1 MTPDPT
7 TRDEIIAAL
16 AFRRDQILTHL
27 HAFDDAAF
35 MVGTTAHWGPAQHT
49 AHLTLGHRRV
59 AKLLRA
65 PKDLPTAPFAPR
77 GYDTTRDAYLAKLAG
92 TSPERL
98 ALNAKSGEL
107 ADGATRLTLIEGY
120 RKAVGALI
128 DSVTGWD
135 EGPLDTV
142 GFPHPILGVLPV
154 RDMLLFM
161 LYHDLHHLNGMRG
174 TLPR

>member
-1 MTPDPT
+1 MDLN
-7 TRDEIIAAL
+7 TRDDLMAAL
-16 AFRRDQILTHL
+16 AFRRDQLLTHM
-27 HAFDDAAF
+27 HAFDDVAF
-35 MVGTTAHWGPAQHT
+35 MAGTTESWGPAQHT
-49 AHLTLGHRRV
+49 AHLTMGHRRV

-65 PKDLPTAPFAPR
+65 PKDLPKATFAPR
-77 GYDTTRDAYLAKLAG
+77 GYDATRDAYLEKLATVSSEILTRNSQSG
-92 TSPERL
+92 AL
-98 ALNAKSGEL
+98 AE
-107 ADGATRLTLIEGY
+107 GATRLTLIEGY
-120 RKAVGALI
+120 RKAVTALV
-128 DSVTGWD
+128 DAVAGWD

>member
-1 MTPDPT
+1 MSPN
-7 TRDEIIAAL
+7 TRDEIVAAL
-16 AFRRDQILTHL
+16 AFRRDQLLTHL
-27 HAFDDAAF
+27 HAFDDESF
-35 MVGTTAHWGPAQHT
+35 MAGTTEAWGPAQHT

-65 PKDLPTAPFAPR
+65 PKDLPRATFAPR
-77 GYDTTRDAYLAKLAG
+77 GYDATRDAYLDKLA
-92 TSPERL
+92 TVPAELL
-98 ALNAKSGEL
+98 ASNSKSGEL
-107 ADGATRLTLIEGY
+107 PSGATRLSLIEGY
-120 RKAVGALI
+120 QKAASALI
-128 DSVTGWD
+128 EAASGWD
-135 EGPLDTV
+135 EEPLDTI